1 MAILAVGLL
10 ALVAI
15 FFPESQAAVRVWID
29 STAYGH
35 CFLVVPIAI
44 YLIWE
49 RRGAITG
56 LRPRAAPAAL
66 LLGIPL
72 AVMWLAAER
81 LGIMEGRQLA
91 ALGFVELLF
100 LVVLG
105 WELYWALLG
114 PLLYLV
120 FLVPFGAFITP
131 ALQSF
136 TAQFIDLGLS
146 ALGISHYVSD
156 LVIEISAGTFF
167 VAEACAGLRFLIAS
181 IAFGV
186 FYALLNYQSMGR
198 RTFFIA
204 LSIVVPIV
212 ANGLRALGIVLL
224 GHILG
229 SAEAAAADHII
240 YGWVFFSIVM
250 LLLVVAGMPLRE
262 PPAQPRMVRPSTR
275 DAVTGYPWAAAVVLL
290 IAAVGP
296 AIAIGF
302 DRNESAP
309 SFARPFRLAA
319 PDGCELAQDAPS
331 GDQAKATFTCGTRQ
345 WALTAQLLPARS
357 TGRVLVEV
365 RSRLTGSLGA
375 EDATVVPLR
384 NAPAAAGRWQVLVA
398 REPESITA
406 TAAWIH
412 GAPAPGG
419 LQQRLMQAR
428 DSVAG
433 NTIPPMFIAISTKP
447 SQAMSE
453 AALEATLLQLNSILA
468 AQGSL
473 DDLVA
478 QTVSAS
484 R

>member
-1 MAILAVGLL
+1 
-10 ALVAI
+10 
-15 FFPESQAAVRVWID
+15 
-29 STAYGH
+29 
-35 CFLVVPIAI
+35 
-44 YLIWE
+44 
-49 RRGAITG
+49 
-56 LRPRAAPAAL
+56 
-66 LLGIPL
+66 
-72 AVMWLAAER
+72 
-81 LGIMEGRQLA
+81 
-91 ALGFVELLF
+91 
-100 LVVLG
+100 
-105 WELYWALLG
+105 
-114 PLLYLV
+114 
-120 FLVPFGAFITP
+120 
-131 ALQSF
+131 
-136 TAQFIDLGLS
+136 
-146 ALGISHYVSD
+146 
-156 LVIEISAGTFF
+156 
-167 VAEACAGLRFLIAS
+167 
-181 IAFGV
+181 
-186 FYALLNYQSMGR
+186 
-198 RTFFIA
+198 
-204 LSIVVPIV
+204 
-212 ANGLRALGIVLL
+212 
-224 GHILG
+224 
-229 SAEAAAADHII
+229 
-240 YGWVFFSIVM
+240 
-250 LLLVVAGMPLRE
+250 
-262 PPAQPRMVRPSTR
+262 
-275 DAVTGYPWAAAVVLL
+275 
-290 IAAVGP
+290 
-296 AIAIGF
+296 
-302 DRNESAP
+302 
-309 SFARPFRLAA
+309 LAA

-357 TGRVLVEV
+357 TGRALVEV

-384 NAPAAAGRWQVLVA
+384 NVPAAAGRWQVLVA